1 MFKALFNIIINLLA
15 TVIQIICWPVNQ
27 LIVATLPN
35 ISDKITS
42 VTTTLNNIFSSITWG
57 LGLLPPIV
65 VETLLFI
72 LTIEI
77 AKHTIYISTHTLIK
91 VWNVLQKIKFW

>member
-15 TVIQIICWPVNQ
+15 TLIQIICWPLN
-27 LIVATLPN
+27 ATISAALPD
-35 ISDKITS
+35 ISNKILEVSNTFN
-42 VTTTLNNIFSSITWG
+42 TLFDSMTWA
-57 LGLLPPIV
+57 LGLVPPFIIEV
-65 VETLLFI
+65 LLFI

-77 AKHTIYISTHTLIK
+77 AKHTIFKSTHMLLK